1 MGNIFSNVWSRL
13 FASNKECRI
22 TMWDVGGQKRTS
34 ETIKHYYIKMRNIV
48 SKAAVIFVL
57 LYSSDASKL
66 SEPEANLVQTLSQQL
81 SASTSKRH
89 EIEYLMQ
96 SKFKS
101 LEDKINTETSKVL
114 ELKGSLKTAKIDLET
129 DKTMLQRHQE
139 VLENEKKQMDLLD
152 K

>member
-1 MGNIFSNVWSRL
+1 
-13 FASNKECRI
+13 
-22 TMWDVGGQKRTS
+22 
-34 ETIKHYYIKMRNIV
+34 
-48 SKAAVIFVL
+48 
-57 LYSSDASKL
+57 
-66 SEPEANLVQTLSQQL
+66 
-81 SASTSKRH
+81 
-89 EIEYLMQ
+89 MQ

-114 ELKGSLKTAKIDLET
+114 ELEGSLKTAKIDLET